1 MKVHLAS
8 KHSLELLIGVWS
20 MVGNA
25 SEIDLRL
32 LRHQVNGRK
41 YLQIR
46 CHRPSGVRLED
57 VTGAPSVKSVIF
69 GTLSEASC
77 SVKYPRSQLHG
88 NASI

>member
-41 YLQIR
+41 YL
-46 CHRPSGVRLED
+46 
-57 VTGAPSVKSVIF
+57 
-69 GTLSEASC
+69 
-77 SVKYPRSQLHG
+77 
-88 NASI
+88 